1 MSHVM
6 KSLKRGH
13 LVSDG
18 HFACGGG
25 VFRLTRYIWISYC
38 NQFPVQIKTVKTVG
52 RRIIYH
58 LVGRGQHHRVEC
70 VTWQLRGY
78 ICCCNNFC
86 CCWDFTCYCC
96 CCRSLCNSG
105 CSWWGLSCCCCCDR
119 CCIYCCSI

>member
-58 LVGRGQHHRVEC
+58 LVGRGSITVLNALPGKCVDISVVVTTSVVVGASLVTVVVVGAC
-70 VTWQLRGY
+70 VTVVVLG
-78 ICCCNNFC
+78 
-86 CCWDFTCYCC
+86 
-96 CCRSLCNSG
+96 G
-105 CSWWGLSCCCCCDR
+105 G
-119 CCIYCCSI
+119 